1 MTVTAVTNSATDD
14 RIDFRQP
21 PVTLVLLLLRRREG
35 TRNRKGINMTHEIGS
50 NSSFS
55 NPIEDRPRVASY
67 DSGYEHSLGHYVE
80 VKLLLQNTEEVP
92 ATFAAAS

>member
-1 MTVTAVTNSATDD
+1 
-14 RIDFRQP
+14 
-21 PVTLVLLLLRRREG
+21 
-35 TRNRKGINMTHEIGS
+35 MTHEIGS

-80 VKLLLQNTEEVP
+80 VKLLLQNTEEKVP

>member
-1 MTVTAVTNSATDD
+1 
-14 RIDFRQP
+14 
-21 PVTLVLLLLRRREG
+21 
-35 TRNRKGINMTHEIGS
+35 MTHEIGS

-67 DSGYEHSLGHYVE
+67 DSGYEHSLGHYVD